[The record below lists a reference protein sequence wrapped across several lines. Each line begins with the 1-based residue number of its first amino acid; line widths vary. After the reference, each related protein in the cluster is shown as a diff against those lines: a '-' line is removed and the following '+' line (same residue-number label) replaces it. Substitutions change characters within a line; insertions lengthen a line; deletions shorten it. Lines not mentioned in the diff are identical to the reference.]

1 MYAFV
6 RSRVGELAYIC
17 THTYI
22 RAYTNTYIHTYTKTH
37 THTHTQVRRVHT
49 RVHTQYLLIRSQ
61 TFIGIVFRMKGNKKQ
76 CFITRVPCLSA
87 QIYHGF
93 IFALS
98 TYNNVF
104 PCVVSSFLYTIAL
117 SNSIVF
123 RNTRNFSFADRN
135 KTKMHTDWYFEY
147 VLFVDIFI

>member
-1 MYAFV
+1 MH
-6 RSRVGELAYIC
+6 
-17 THTYI
+17 THL
-22 RAYTNTYIHTYTKTH
+22 YTRMHKHIHTYTQTY
-37 THTHTQVRRVHT
+37 THTQVRRVHT
-49 RVHTQYLLIRSQ
+49 RAHTQYLLIRSQ

-76 CFITRVPCLSA
+76 CFITRVPWVLSVCTNLPR
-87 QIYHGF
+87 GF
-93 IFALS
+93 IFTLS

-104 PCVVSSFLYTIAL
+104 PCFAFSFLYTIAL

-135 KTKMHTDWYFEY
+135 KTKMHTDWYIEY